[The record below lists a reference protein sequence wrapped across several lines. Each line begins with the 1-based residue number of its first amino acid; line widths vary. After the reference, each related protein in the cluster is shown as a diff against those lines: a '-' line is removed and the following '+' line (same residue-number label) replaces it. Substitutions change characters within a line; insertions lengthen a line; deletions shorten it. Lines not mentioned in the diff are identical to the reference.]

1 MSILKYV
8 NHNLRTSLVEMY
20 SYLTNPEKT
29 DASGLIGYGLNPSYA
44 AEEMLFVQ
52 QLPHY
57 EVSCHSKLYQHVI
70 FSFDHG
76 LQLPFGLIHQISDE
90 IGWVL
95 LPDERQMLGAIHF
108 KNTAN
113 VHCHYM
119 MNYIS
124 IDGKPYRQNHPLH
137 YYKNRV
143 NAVLQKYGLNDIV
156 CYVPD
161 YDEIAI

>member
-8 NHNLRTSLVEMY
+8 NHNRRPSLAAMY
-20 SYLTNPEKT
+20 SYLVNPEKT
-29 DASGLIGYGLNPSYA
+29 DVSGLLGYGVNPSCA
-44 AEEMLFVQ
+44 TEEMMFVQ
-52 QLPHY
+52 WLY
-57 EVSCHSKLYQHVI
+57 RFEGSCHPKLYQHVI
-70 FSFDHG
+70 FSFDVG
-76 LQLPFGLIHQISDE
+76 CQLPFGLIRQISYE
-90 IGWVL
+90 IGLTL
-95 LPDERQMLGAIHF
+95 LPDERQMLGTIHF
-108 KNTAN
+108 KNTEK